1 MAVGTYPWVLL
12 AKEPRE
18 EMLVVLLVPGS
29 GGRGML
35 AQVLRVLDAGS
46 AAGNK
51 TCLKCGFLLL
61 LVAH

>member
-1 MAVGTYPWVLL
+1 MVGTHPWVLL
-12 AKEPRE
+12 AKEPSE
-18 EMLVVLLVPGS
+18 KMLVVLLAPGS

-35 AQVLRVLDAGS
+35 TQVLPVLDAES